1 MSTAGVV
8 WSNNILPGHAA
19 LRCLRTVYVVDMLSQ
34 LIIAVFV
41 WRSSAILTLHAEL
54 LQWWPAGAAVHYS
67 AYVMKLHF
75 INLFIQLLLCCSCC

>member
-8 WSNNILPGHAA
+8 CSNNILPGHAA

-41 WRSSAILTLHAEL
+41 WRGSANLTLHAEL
-54 LQWWPAGAAVHYS
+54 LQRWPAVHYS